1 MGVDLTLSLR
11 EQRLRAYC
19 RMLAED
25 ADLLGLTAKRG
36 EQAIWDDLILDALSG
51 ERHLSS
57 EARVLD
63 LGSGGGIPGI
73 PLQIARPDC
82 RFCLVESNGRKASFL
97 RRAAAALGLDCEV
110 QAVRSEELA
119 FARGYRGT
127 FDHVTAKAVSSLRV
141 LIELAMPFLR
151 KGGTLVAYKGPSV
164 AGEIAEASAALREL
178 RAEVTA
184 VEPYSLGER
193 SYFHC
198 VVTKVDTTPKK
209 YPRRA
214 GIPAHQPL

>member
-1 MGVDLTLSLR
+1 MGIDLTPANEES
-11 EQRLRAYC
+11 LRAYC

-36 EQAIWDDLILDALSG
+36 EQAIWDELVLDALTG
-51 ERHLSS
+51 VRHLGPS
-57 EARVLD
+57 ARVLD

-73 PLQIARPDC
+73 PLQIALPDS
-82 RFCLVESNGRKASFL
+82 RFCLVESNGRKATFL
-97 RRAAAALGLDCEV
+97 KKVSASLALPCEI
-110 QAVRSEELA
+110 QPVRSEELA
-119 FARGYRGT
+119 LERGYREK

-141 LIELAMPFLR
+141 LVELAMPFLR
-151 KGGTLVAYKGPSV
+151 KGGTLLAYKGPSIE
-164 AGEIAEASAALREL
+164 AEIGEAAVALREL
-178 RAEVTA
+178 RAEVSA
-184 VEPYSLGER
+184 LKPYTLGER

-198 VVTKVDTTPKK
+198 IVTKIDTTPKK